1 MISQKNKI
9 QYFVLTAIFV
19 AIIILQN
26 FVPGLGYIPLSPVT
40 AITIIQITVALAA
53 VTLGP
58 KSGALIGLVWGL
70 SSLILAWTSPVDLG
84 ALMFRNPLTAIVPR
98 VLVGI
103 VVGILFNRYW
113 RQKKSSSRI
122 LGLTVLGG
130 LSALINT
137 IFVILLAWIQ
147 FVFISPNAFG
157 IPDGAG
163 EIFSWFFSTVVGI
176 NGVIELIASAIIFP
190 IVATA
195 VLSIVEKRNI
205 KGEI

>member
-1 MISQKNKI
+1 MSQKNRI

-98 VLVGI
+98 VLIGI
-103 VVGILFNRYW
+103 VVGMLFNRYW
-113 RQKKSSSRI
+113 RSKKSSSRI

-147 FVFISPNAFG
+147 FVFISPDAFG

-163 EIFSWFFSTVVGI
+163 KIFSWFFSTVVGI

-205 KGEI
+205 RGEI

>member
-163 EIFSWFFSTVVGI
+163 EIFSWFFSAVVGI